1 MPDPHPPPP
10 HLHTH
15 LVTQHGCKPAF
26 CQTLFRQDYL
36 LPIFPFDF
44 GCLWVWVCVTY
55 SQGVKLKGCCLGTEW
70 VLAKFLPFVRL
81 NSSGASHTSKSGGCS
96 ILSALQVQAVLG
108 FWEKTLI
115 HRVYS
120 VSSWPRLWLHTSQIS
135 DRNTLQFTLTQ
146 LQLLSHLPFVSVHQL
161 ELWGVFCSHFV
172 NLNKSLWM
180 MWSCHFWYCSVS
192 CHMTQK
198 AFDWFTRSWLI
209 SSSGWVPWGNYFTAP
224 CN

>member
-1 MPDPHPPPP
+1 MDVNWHFVR
-10 HLHTH
+10 HLSDRIIFSLYSH
-15 LVTQHGCKPAF
+15 L
-26 CQTLFRQDYL
+26 TLVALSLSMCDLFSRCETERL
-36 LPIFPFDF
+36 LF
-44 GCLWVWVCVTY
+44 GYWMSPSEISAIWL
-55 SQGVKLKGCCLGTEW
+55 
-70 VLAKFLPFVRL
+70 VRL
-81 NSSGASHTSKSGGCS
+81 NSSGASCTSKSGGCS

-120 VSSWPRLWLHTSQIS
+120 VSTWPRLWLHTSQIS

-180 MWSCHFWYCSVS
+180 MWSCLFWYCSVS

-198 AFDWFTRSWLI
+198 AFDWFTLSWLI
-209 SSSGWVPWGNYFTAP
+209 SSSGWVPWGNYFAAP